1 MSMFNVGSVYHAV
14 FGPVPSRRLGRSV
27 GINNLR
33 GKACTYSCAYCQ
45 VGRTA
50 ELCWKRRTFATAPT
64 LASAVQDRIARAREA
79 GEDIDYLTVV
89 PDGEPT
95 LDRDLGRLIRLLTP
109 VGIPIAVITNGSLL
123 SDPDVRRDLA
133 AADYISVK
141 VDTASA
147 DVWRRLNRPHGR
159 LTFTKLLDGIA
170 EFAAAFAGTLTTET
184 MLVDQVNDHEQELRH
199 TAAFV
204 GDLHPRT
211 AYLAVPTRPPV
222 ERWAAPPGA
231 PALARAYEVFRAW
244 HPRVE
249 MLLGYE
255 GDAFASTGDP
265 VADLLSITAVH
276 PMREAAVHR
285 LLERGGVPPRVV
297 ADLVAAGWLVAV
309 PHGPHRY
316 YLRPVGRWPADA
328 LTGDPRCAGDGA
340 AGAFPV
346 PEPEGE

>member
-1 MSMFNVGSVYHAV
+1 MVRSTRHAV
-14 FGPVPSRRLGRSV
+14 FGPVPSRRLGRSL
-27 GINNLR
+27 GINTLR
-33 GKACTYSCAYCQ
+33 GKTCSYSCAYCQ
-45 VGRTA
+45 AGRTA
-50 ELCWKRRTFATAPT
+50 ELRWKRQAFVSAPALART
-64 LASAVQDRIARAREA
+64 VRDRVAQAREA
-79 GEDIDYLTVV
+79 GDAIDYLTVV

-184 MLVDQVNDHEQELRH
+184 MLVDQVNDRVPELRR

-204 GDLHPRT
+204 GDLRPRT
-211 AYLAVPTRPPV
+211 AYLAVPTRPPL
-222 ERWAAPPGA
+222 ERWAAPPA
-231 PALARAYEVFRAW
+231 AAAIARAYEVFRAW

-285 LLERGGVPPRVV
+285 LLARGGVPSRV
-297 ADLVAAGWLVAV
+297 AAELVAAGRLVAV
-309 PHGPHRY
+309 PYGPHRY

-328 LTGDPRCAGDGA
+328 LTGDPR
-340 AGAFPV
+340 
-346 PEPEGE
+346 